1 MGRLFFLMI
10 ALAVLGTTLSSC
22 DSFDT
27 NSSLKKIMLGLS
39 MEVIPPGPPA
49 GAFTL
54 SQFGVTWYFDRTLAA
69 GADYGQYANGDY
81 WVVGPVNIIYIDP
94 ISYRSRTGRVLNG
107 SMVNPSPKNGSTQ
120 GYDSATYGQYGPYF
134 DAALNAAMPG
144 GAYISAGNPL
154 VMRPGSSL
162 VSAISGPEP
171 GARSQLD
178 GAAILTVVN
187 APPPE
192 GSFRPPYCGSDKT
205 PRFNE
210 SDLDSTILAN
220 PTILKSLD
228 RSVIQGVPAM
238 ADIERYFERPW
249 LDHVPGWVGGY
260 IHPTGNMP
268 NYGREIASE
277 VGEGALMLHLD
288 FTLEQKRTLL
298 IRYVQLGIDLYG
310 IVLDGGEEN
319 WPNNGGHASGRKWPI
334 MFAGLMLGGSEFGGP
349 GIADL
354 MADIG
359 ARSGDFTG
367 TDHVHFGEDDQTFYI
382 TAGDIARDHHPDER
396 ACELEYSSTDE
407 GLPEWGIV
415 HQAEPNADNKNWEA
429 VYRQCCT
436 AHAWGGFLLSALI
449 MNQKANWNHDVI
461 FDYMDRYMAVEL
473 AVNGTGAWTRCWSHF
488 VENAWDYYRKNY
500 GTIWPA
506 GTAWDGTDLTLGLF
520 CD

>member
-1 MGRLFFLMI
+1 MGRLTSLAI
-10 ALAVLGTTLSSC
+10 VLTALSAILWSC
-22 DSFDT
+22 EHFDS
-27 NSSLKKIMLGLS
+27 NASLKKIMLGLS
-39 MEVIPPGPPA
+39 MEVIPPGAPA

-54 SQFGVTWYFDRTLAA
+54 SRFGVTWYFDRTLAA

-94 ISYRSRTGRVLNG
+94 ISYKSRTGRVLNG

-120 GYDSATYGQYGPYF
+120 GYDSATYGQYGPSF

-144 GAYISAGNPL
+144 GTYISAGNPL
-154 VMRPGSSL
+154 VLQPGSSL

-171 GARSQLD
+171 GSRSQLD
-178 GAAILTVVN
+178 SAAILTVVD
-187 APPPE
+187 APPPDD
-192 GSFRPPYCGSDKT
+192 SFRPPYCGSDKT

-220 PTILKSLD
+220 PSILKSLD
-228 RSVIQGVPAM
+228 RSAIQGVPAM

-277 VGEGALMLHLD
+277 VGEGALMLHMN
-288 FTLEQKRTLL
+288 FTIEEKHTLL

-310 IVLDGGEEN
+310 IVSDGGEEN

-334 MFAGLMLGGSEFGGP
+334 LFAGLMLN
-349 GIADL
+349 DL
-354 MADIG
+354 PMSSIG
-359 ARSGDFTG
+359 LRSGDYTG
-367 TDHVHFGEDDQTFYI
+367 EDRVHFGEDDQTFYV
-382 TAGDIARDHHPDER
+382 TAGDIARDHHPDNR
-396 ACELEYSSTDE
+396 ACELEYAASDE
-407 GLPEWGIV
+407 HLPEWGIV
-415 HQAEPNADNKNWEA
+415 HHSNPEADNKNWKA
-429 VYRQCCT
+429 TYRQCCT
-436 AHAWGGFLLSALI
+436 ATAWNGFLLSALI
-449 MNQKANWNHDVI
+449 MGQKANWNHDVI

-473 AVNGTGAWTRCWSHF
+473 AVNGRGAWTRSWSRF
-488 VENAWDYYRKNY
+488 AENAWDYYRKDY
-500 GTIWPA
+500 GSIWPA
-506 GTAWDGTDLTLGLF
+506 GTAWDGTDLALGLF